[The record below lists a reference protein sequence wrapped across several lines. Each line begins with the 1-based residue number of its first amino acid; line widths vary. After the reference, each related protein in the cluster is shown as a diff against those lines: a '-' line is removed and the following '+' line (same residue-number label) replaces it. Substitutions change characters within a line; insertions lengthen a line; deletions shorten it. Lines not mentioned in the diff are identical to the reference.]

1 MNDFYQN
8 VIEERKEENNLRDY
22 LFSKQNERIR
32 TCNEI
37 KLMKQEIEQDEIEDF
52 WMRDNEIKREKMNAM
67 RKLMKDNS
75 KLENDI
81 LKKENEQALKIK
93 QIQDE
98 KNLQFHNIQN
108 SHKLNLNTLEMNQKR
123 IEHDNIIA
131 IKELDNINNSRYYK
145 YQLEKMDIENK
156 HQNNMKKEEINI
168 KKALGGVSRQGVAFI
183 SGEEENKYS
192 RESLKN
198 INYLLDTIGELSAQ
212 VRINIIIEK

>member
-8 VIEERKEENNLRDY
+8 VIEERKEENKLRDY
-22 LFSKQNERIR
+22 LLSKQNERIR
-32 TCNEI
+32 RCNEI
-37 KLMKQEIEQDEIEDF
+37 KLMRQEIGQNEIENF

-156 HQNNMKKEEINI
+156 HQNNMKKEGIH
-168 KKALGGVSRQGVAFI
+168 LQ
-183 SGEEENKYS
+183 
-192 RESLKN
+192 KN
-198 INYLLDTIGELSAQ
+198 
-212 VRINIIIEK
+212 